1 MSRSYFKFSFSLF
14 ILIGIIIFN
23 TNLALAAFTDFT
35 VSQIVGTTST
45 SSTSTPPTT
54 STTSTTTIPSGG
66 GGNLF
71 GWYDDASL
79 MLKSL
84 NILPRKNSSI
94 FTWQTNLPSRYT
106 LRWGLTK
113 NYNYSLVS
121 DDILLQYHS
130 VEIEGLQSNTT
141 YYYELL
147 AYDDKGKEYIL
158 SRNQFSTLD
167 VVDTT
172 PPLNVSNLK
181 AIGENND
188 VRLTWK
194 NPVDKDFA
202 KVRVVRS
209 HLFYPENTAAG
220 YIVYEGAGEEVLDF
234 GAFRLSPNQYY
245 TVFSYDYDGN
255 ISSGAIVFINQKG
268 EAEVVDISDLEILD
282 IDLKN
287 VILVQEGRH
296 FSLADED
303 LLIDGSKPLTIS
315 IPYDVL
321 PEHLKTIT
329 VTFTDPDNDNSK
341 FSFLLRVNKDKTAY
355 TASLAPFYDKGN
367 FKISISIFDYQT
379 KLVKG
384 LEAVIESQYALAT
397 ESMTTFTYYLER
409 LAVYII
415 WFFGLFFL
423 LLVWY
428 LFSRKSKEKK
438 AE

>member
-384 LEAVIESQYALAT
+384 LEAVIESQYALAA

-428 LFSRKSKEKK
+428 LFSRKNKEKK
-438 AE
+438 S

>member
-384 LEAVIESQYALAT
+384 LEAVIESQYALAA

-428 LFSRKSKEKK
+428 LFSRKNKEKK

>member
-428 LFSRKSKEKK
+428 LFSRKNKEKK

>member
-287 VILVQEGRH
+287 VILIQEGRR

-384 LEAVIESQYALAT
+384 LEAVIESQYALAA